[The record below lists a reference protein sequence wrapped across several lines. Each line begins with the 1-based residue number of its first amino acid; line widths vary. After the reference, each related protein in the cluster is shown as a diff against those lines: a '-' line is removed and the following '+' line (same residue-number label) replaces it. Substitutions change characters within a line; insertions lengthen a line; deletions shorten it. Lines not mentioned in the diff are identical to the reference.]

1 MMYKAKKNKLLH
13 QFVETVNEETK
24 GIFGAIFKKSTEKK
38 KRGKSLEKD
47 VKENDFQQEKVLNMI
62 TKRLRTEKS
71 QLPKKKSDRLLKKEL
86 HL

>member
-1 MMYKAKKNKLLH
+1 MKSTNIMMYKAKKNKLLH

-47 VKENDFQQEKVLNMI
+47 VNMI

-71 QLPKKKSDRLLKKEL
+71 QLPKKKSDRLLKKDL